1 MTIRRATPE
10 DAEAIA
16 RIMAGIAAERVHS
29 AITTAWTAEEQ
40 RTYIERLNA
49 REAIHVAVESEIV
62 GLQTLE
68 KGTFVSMMHV
78 AQIGTFLTPAARGR
92 GIGRQLFEHTKSFA
106 IANHYAKIFIQ
117 VRASNIHAQ
126 GYYMSLGFT
135 ECGLLRRHVCID
147 GVFDDGLLME
157 LPLQ

>member
-1 MTIRRATPE
+1 MTIRRAKPE

-29 AITTAWTAEEQ
+29 AITTAWTAEAQ

-49 REAIHVAVESEIV
+49 REAIHVAVESEIL

-68 KGTFVSMMHV
+68 KGAFESMAHV

-106 IANHYAKIFIQ
+106 VANHYAKMFIQ
-117 VRASNIHAQ
+117 VRASNLHAQ
-126 GYYMSLGFT
+126 GFYKSLGFI
-135 ECGLLRRHVCID
+135 ECGRLRRQVCID
-147 GVFDDGLLME
+147 GVFDDELLLE